1 MTVSAL
7 PDSERHVPNVQ
18 AFEQTLNND
27 TLTFELRTIGVQ
39 LAARLWRRKEMVYSA
54 NPSPGISR

>member
-7 PDSERHVPNVQ
+7 PDRERHVPNVQ

-39 LAARLWRRKEMVYSA
+39 LAARLW
-54 NPSPGISR
+54 

>member
-39 LAARLWRRKEMVYSA
+39 LAARLW
-54 NPSPGISR
+54 